1 MLENLSLSLQS
12 IWAHKLRSILTML
25 GVIIG
30 IAAIISI
37 FSIIEG
43 NTANMKKQIMGGPN
57 NTLNIEFGPKSQFAG
72 GMMMGGSENGNE
84 KKPSYLPVFAAEQM
98 NQVRQIPG
106 IKNASLTYQ
115 KSAAIF
121 RGPKSISSEIKAID
135 QNYFTMLPQKLVAGR
150 EFTETDYTGK
160 KQVALLDKIAYE
172 TLFPENDGIGKIV
185 ELNGTPFKVIGVIE
199 GPEANQDTSSGGGM
213 TIMAFGGGSNG
224 KAYVPLTQWPKVS
237 GEINPTPAVTVQGE
251 NTDELKLAA
260 EKAAL
265 VLNRF
270 VPQSDSIFGIMN
282 LDEFEKQMT
291 EFNRSEFY
299 LLAGIASI
307 SLLVGGIGVMNIMLV
322 SVTERTR
329 EIGVKK
335 ALGARRKVIL
345 LQFLTESVTL
355 TFIGG
360 ITGILVGL
368 IAGKVITS
376 VLNYPYM
383 VSWLAILGSMAFC
396 SIIGIVFGLTPAI
409 KASKLDPIEAL
420 RYD

>member
-43 NTANMKKQIMGGPN
+43 NTANMKKQLMGGPN
-57 NTLNIEFGPKSQFAG
+57 NTISVDFGPKSQFSG
-72 GMMMGGSENGNE
+72 GMGGGNGDE
-84 KKPSYLPVFAAEQM
+84 TKPNYLPVFTLEQM
-98 NQVRQIPG
+98 EQVRQTPG

-115 KSAAIF
+115 KSASIF
-121 RGPKSISSEIKAID
+121 RGSNSISSEIMAMD
-135 QNYFTMLPQKLVAGR
+135 QNYFAMLPQKLIAGR
-150 EFTETDYTGK
+150 AFTETDYTGQR
-160 KQVALLDKIAYE
+160 QVALLDKIAYDA
-172 TLFPENDGIGKIV
+172 LFPENDGIGKIV
-185 ELNGTPFKVIGVIE
+185 EMNGTPFKVVGVVE
-199 GPEANQDTSSGGGM
+199 DPEANKDEASGGM
-213 TIMAFGGGSNG
+213 IAMSFGGGSNG
-224 KAYVPLTQWPKVS
+224 KAYVPMTQWPKVS
-237 GEINPTPAVTVQGE
+237 GEINPTPAVTIQGK
-251 NTDELKLAA
+251 NQDELKPAA
-260 EKAAL
+260 EKAATI
-265 VLNRF
+265 LNSF
-270 VPQSDSIFGIMN
+270 VPKSDYIFGMMN
-282 LDEFEKQMT
+282 LEDFEKQLA
-291 EFNRSEFY
+291 EFNRSKFY

-355 TFIGG
+355 TFVGG
-360 ITGILVGL
+360 IAGILFGL
-368 IAGKVITS
+368 IAGKAITS
-376 VLNYPYM
+376 VLGYPYM
-383 VSWLAILGSMAFC
+383 VSWLAILGSMVFC
-396 SIIGIVFGLTPAI
+396 SIIGIVFGLLPAI
-409 KASKLDPIEAL
+409 NASKLDPIEAL

>member
-57 NTLNIEFGPKSQFAG
+57 NTMNVDFGPASQFSG
-72 GMMMGGSENGNE
+72 SMGMGGNGNE
-84 KKPSYLPVFAAEQM
+84 KKPNYLPIFTAEQM
-98 NQVRQIPG
+98 GQVRQTPG

-115 KSAAIF
+115 KSASIF
-121 RGPKSISSEIKAID
+121 RGSKSVNSEIKAMD
-135 QNYFTMLPQKLVAGR
+135 KNYFDMLPQKLTAGR
-150 EFTETDYTGK
+150 FFTETDYKGQN
-160 KQVALLDKIAYE
+160 QVVVLDKTAYE
-172 TLFPENDGIGKIV
+172 NLFPEEDGIGKIV
-185 ELNGTPFKVIGVIE
+185 ELNGTPFKVIGVVE
-199 GPEANQDTSSGGGM
+199 DPEANNEISSGGGM
-213 TIMAFGGGSNG
+213 MTMAMGGGENG
-224 KAYVPLTQWPKVS
+224 KAYVPLTQWPKVA
-237 GEINPTPAVTVQGE
+237 GEINPTPAVIVQGE
-251 NTDELKLAA
+251 DTDGLKPAA
-260 EKAAL
+260 EKVAML
-265 VLNRF
+265 LNGF
-270 VPQSDSIFGIMN
+270 IPQSDYVFGIMN
-282 LDEFEKQMT
+282 LEDFEKQMD

-360 ITGILVGL
+360 ITGILFGL
-368 IAGKVITS
+368 IAGKGITS
-376 VLNYPYM
+376 ALNYPYM
-383 VSWLAILGSMAFC
+383 VSWLAIIGSMAFC
-396 SIIGIVFGLTPAI
+396 SIIGIVFGLMPAI